1 MRVHPSQLVPGCMV
15 LKDVMGQTN
24 HPIIEKNT
32 VIKPIHI
39 TVLHKFLIEE
49 IDVGPKLASGEVF
62 KPEEYIEEE
71 ESEEAKNT
79 PVRGITSFADQYLD
93 AVQAYKSMFKNWQA
107 GSSIDISKVRK
118 TIVPL
123 IHEALKD
130 KSQVFMLHH
139 YSTKENYFYHHSI
152 AVGLLS
158 SIIAKQMNFSQGEII
173 QIGLTGFLSD
183 AGMSKIEERI
193 MKKRGPLTSREFEE
207 VKKHPT
213 YSYRLLEKIPVL
225 KNEVRIGV
233 LQHHERRDG
242 SGYPIGIAEDKLHPY
257 GKIVAVSDM
266 YHAMTSERIYK
277 TKKSPFK
284 VIEEMM
290 QDQFGKFD
298 HKVVQAFIDSMTNFS
313 TGTKV
318 KLSNNQ
324 EGEIVFIEAKTPT
337 RPMVRLFHNN
347 EIIHLKNYRDL
358 FIEEIVSNPS

>member
-15 LKDVMGQTN
+15 LKNVMGKTN

-39 TVLHKFLIEE
+39 TVLHKFLVQE
-49 IDVGPKLASGEVF
+49 IVVGPKLASGEVF
-62 KPEEYIEEE
+62 TPEEYIEEATDDT
-71 ESEEAKNT
+71 SDSAKD
-79 PVRGITSFADQYLD
+79 ITSFTNRYLE
-93 AVQAYKSMFKNWQA
+93 AVQTYKSMFKSWQA
-107 GSSIDISKVRK
+107 GSAIDITKVRN

-123 IHEALKD
+123 IQQALQD
-130 KSQVFMLHH
+130 KSQVFTLHH

-158 SIIAKQMNFSQGEII
+158 SVIANQVNYSSGEVI

-183 AGMSKIEERI
+183 AGMSKVDERI
-193 MKKRGPLTSREFEE
+193 LKKQGTLTAYEFEE

-213 YSYRLLEKIPVL
+213 YSYRLLEKIPVI
-225 KNEVRIGV
+225 KNEVRLGV

-242 SGYPIGIAEDKLHPY
+242 SGYPIGLYEDNLYPY

-266 YHAMTSERIYK
+266 YHAMTSERLYK

-298 HKVVQAFIDSMTNFS
+298 HKVVQAFIDSMTNFT

-324 EGEIVFIEAKTPT
+324 EGEIVFIESNTPT
-337 RPMVRLFHNN
+337 RPMVRLFHND
-347 EIIHLKNYRDL
+347 EIIHLKQYRDI
-358 FIEEIVSNPS
+358 FIEEILSNPS

>member
-15 LKDVMGQTN
+15 LKDVMGKTN

-32 VIKPIHI
+32 VIKPIHM
-39 TVLHKFLIEE
+39 TVLHKFLVQEIE
-49 IDVGPKLASGEVF
+49 VGPKLASGEVF
-62 KPEEYIEEE
+62 APEEYIEEDE
-71 ESEEAKNT
+71 ESDDKKDLPKE
-79 PVRGITSFADQYLD
+79 ITSFANQYLD
-93 AVQAYKSMFKNWQA
+93 AVQAYKDMFKNWQA
-107 GSSIDISKVRK
+107 GSSIDITKVRS

-123 IHEALKD
+123 IQLALKD
-130 KSQVFMLHH
+130 KSQVFRLHH

-158 SIIAKQMNFSQGEII
+158 SIIANQMNYSHGEII

-183 AGMSKIEERI
+183 AGMSKVEERI
-193 MKKRGPLTSREFEE
+193 LRKTGPLTAHEFEE

-225 KNEVRIGV
+225 KNEVRLGV

-242 SGYPIGIAEDKLHPY
+242 SGYPIGLKEDKLYPY

-266 YHAMTSERIYK
+266 YHAMTSERLYK

-284 VIEEMM
+284 VVEEMM

-298 HKVVQAFIDSMTNFS
+298 HKVVQAFVDSMTNFT

-324 EGEIVFIEAKTPT
+324 EGEIVFIESKTPT
-337 RPMVRLFHNN
+337 RPMVRLYHND
-347 EIIHLKNYRDL
+347 EIIHLKNYRDI
-358 FIEEIVSNPS
+358 FIEEIVTTPS

>member
-15 LKDVMGQTN
+15 LKDVRGHTN

-32 VIKPIHI
+32 VIKPVHI
-39 TVLHKFLIEE
+39 TVLHKFLVKEIE
-49 IDVGPKLASGEVF
+49 VGPKLASGEVF
-62 KPEEYIEEE
+62 SPEEYIEDEE
-71 ESEEAKNT
+71 DQDQNAVTSEM
-79 PVRGITSFADQYLD
+79 TSFANRYLE
-93 AVQAYKSMFKNWQA
+93 AVKSYKSMFQNWQA
-107 GSSIDISKVRK
+107 GSSIDIAKVRN

-123 IHEALKD
+123 INQALQD
-130 KSQVFMLHH
+130 KSQVFTLHH
-139 YSTKENYFYHHSI
+139 YSTKENYFYHHSV
-152 AVGLLS
+152 AVSLLS
-158 SIIAKQMNFSQGEII
+158 SIIAQQLNFSSGEVI

-193 MKKRGPLTSREFEE
+193 LKKKGTLTENEFEE

-213 YSYRLLEKIPVL
+213 YSYRLLEKIPIL

-242 SGYPIGIAEDKLHPY
+242 TGYPIGLPEDRLHPY

-266 YHAMTSERIYK
+266 YHAMTSERPYK

-284 VIEEMM
+284 VIEEML

-298 HKVVQAFIDSMTNFS
+298 HRVVQAFIDSITNFT

-324 EGEIVFIEAKTPT
+324 EGEIVFIESKTPT
-337 RPMVRLFHNN
+337 RPMVRLFHND
-347 EIIHLKNYRDL
+347 EIIHLKQYRNIH
-358 FIEEIVSNPS
+358 IEEILSTPS